1 MSDASR
7 RDHLSGAIAYWNRRK
22 EANMGKTLVKRLVRA
37 RKKVTCLK
45 KKFDTLMK
53 KRGLVEKDLPAI
65 LERLRAKA
73 INSHDKIAS
82 SNWPLAYEK

>member
-1 MSDASR
+1 
-7 RDHLSGAIAYWNRRK
+7 
-22 EANMGKTLVKRLVRA
+22 
-37 RKKVTCLK
+37 
-45 KKFDTLMK
+45 MK

-65 LERLRAKA
+65 LERHRAKA